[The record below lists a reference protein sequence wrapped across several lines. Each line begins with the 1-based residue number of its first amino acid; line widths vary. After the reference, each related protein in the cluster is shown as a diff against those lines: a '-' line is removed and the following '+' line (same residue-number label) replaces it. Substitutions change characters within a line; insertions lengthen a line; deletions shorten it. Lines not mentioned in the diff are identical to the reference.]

1 MLPLFQLFAEMY
13 IEDPLFVCEVGHS
26 FAVDED
32 PGAARKP
39 VSEKQTQMVSFWSRL
54 LEIISLRH
62 RIMESSWESEVR
74 HCSCCCNRA
83 IISSHF
89 RLNFRFSCLL
99 VITLGLS
106 LNLRIVNEKVFTSF
120 EPVLLAFEGQNL
132 CLGDPSV

>member
-1 MLPLFQLFAEMY
+1 MCCEAPLRLCVKLRVISKVSAKSFSQTFMLMLPLFQLFAEMY

-99 VITLGLS
+99 VITLS
-106 LNLRIVNEKVFTSF
+106 DFH
-120 EPVLLAFEGQNL
+120 
-132 CLGDPSV
+132 